1 VLTLLLYALLA
12 IIVVAGLFALA
23 VFVLPKGEQLAPPA
37 PDTRPWD
44 ALPDRQLVADDV
56 VAARLPVALRGYRFA
71 ETDLLLDRLT
81 DELRMRDD
89 EIARLRGAR
98 PSTTGLP
105 SYGPVSQYET
115 GESEPPAEASLPSE
129 VPEPSPWS
137 AEELSSTAELPPVEV
152 PRPTDELPPAAE
164 PRPTVE
170 PPPAEALPST
180 QELPPVEA
188 PHPAEAPSTSDE
200 VRSAR
205 PHD

>member
-37 PDTRPWD
+37 PDTRPWE
-44 ALPDRQLVADDV
+44 ALPDRQLVAEDV

-98 PSTTGLP
+98 ASVTGLP

-115 GESEPPAEASLPSE
+115 AESEYVTEE
-129 VPEPSPWS
+129 PEPSPWS
-137 AEELSSTAELPPVEV
+137 AEQPSSTEALPPAEELSSTEELPSVVEPPPTEGLPPTEELPPV
-152 PRPTDELPPAAE
+152 
-164 PRPTVE
+164 
-170 PPPAEALPST
+170 
-180 QELPPVEA
+180 
-188 PHPAEAPSTSDE
+188 EAPSTSDE
-200 VRSAR
+200 VRSVR